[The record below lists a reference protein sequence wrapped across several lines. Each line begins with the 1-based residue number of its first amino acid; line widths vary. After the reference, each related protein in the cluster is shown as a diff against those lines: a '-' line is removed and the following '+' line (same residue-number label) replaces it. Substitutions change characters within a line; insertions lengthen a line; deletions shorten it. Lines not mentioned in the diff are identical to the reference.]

1 MKGGDMGVLGEAGP
15 EAIMPLKRAG
25 NKLAV
30 EAADGKL
37 FPITRLPG
45 GRLGI
50 VPDRQFGL
58 GGIFGSLFGGGGG
71 TDLGTAMP
79 WKWGGEIDL
88 GDAMPWKSGGG
99 SMMGGMLGSIA
110 EAGVSAL
117 LGGGGGGQEAPTFAG
132 NGRMSYGGT
141 AGGDTYIFNI
151 SSPDAS
157 GFNRSSNQIFTQV
170 ASKIASAKRN
180 S

>member
-1 MKGGDMGVLGEAGP
+1 
-15 EAIMPLKRAG
+15 
-25 NKLAV
+25 
-30 EAADGKL
+30 
-37 FPITRLPG
+37 
-45 GRLGI
+45 
-50 VPDRQFGL
+50 
-58 GGIFGSLFGGGGG
+58 
-71 TDLGTAMP
+71 MP

-117 LGGGGGGQEAPTFAG
+117 LGEGNAAGVPALAGG
-132 NGRMSYGGT
+132 GRMSYGGT

-151 SSPDAS
+151 SSPDVS

-180 S
+180 A